1 MSYLQACKYKL
12 CFQMTH
18 KFLNLPLS
26 FTHTRATYI
35 LRHYTSQPASV
46 GYGRMYTLHP
56 PPKTLEGSTTTEKW
70 LTCHHRCAC
79 ASINK
84 SDISRNRKSEGGR
97 EPRTP
102 APTSTTNHAYQ
113 KKEHVCT
120 HAQWGDEPSGCS
132 GSPLKYMHIYDT
144 SRVHTITRVTVV
156 TTSANSQP
164 CFKMTTENSHINYHS
179 TDCTKARNA
188 PLQTRDSNPFYS
200 KNWLHGVRGQ

>member
-1 MSYLQACKYKL
+1 MSYLQTCKHKL
-12 CFQMTH
+12 CFQITH

-26 FTHTRATYI
+26 FTHSRATYI

-84 SDISRNRKSEGGR
+84 SEISKTQIGR
-97 EPRTP
+97 WRRARHSRTYKHNQSCISKKRTCMHPCSMGCSAPRLQWQPTEIHEYICHIKGTHEPR
-102 APTSTTNHAYQ
+102 
-113 KKEHVCT
+113 
-120 HAQWGDEPSGCS
+120 
-132 GSPLKYMHIYDT
+132 
-144 SRVHTITRVTVV
+144 VTLV
-156 TTSANSQP
+156 TTSANPQP
-164 CFKMTTENSHINYHS
+164 CFKMTTENSHSNYHS

-188 PLQTRDSNPFYS
+188 PLHTRDSNPFYS